1 MKNLKIFLGYLTLML
16 IALSMLYP
24 FFAMVNLSFTEN
36 NEIFSHAGRIF
47 HNNLTFENYKN
58 VFTEIP
64 IGLYF
69 FNSLLVALV
78 TTIGQVI
85 FSSLAGYAFA
95 RLNFKYKDALFLIIL
110 ITMLVPPQ
118 VNIIPLFFLMRELH
132 LVDTYQALIL
142 PALFGG
148 FGIFLMRQAFLTIP
162 KEIEESAIVDGCN
175 SLEIFFRILLPMVK
189 PQIAVLAIFTF
200 ISSWGDFL
208 WPSIVLTNENLYTL
222 PVGINNMASNFG
234 ADYRLVAAGS
244 VVSIIP
250 ILIFFL
256 ALQKYF
262 IKGSQDGA
270 IKG

>member
-85 FSSLAGYAFA
+85 FSSLAGYFRRSLTTSPICFNSSRRSVSFFA
-95 RLNFKYKDALFLIIL
+95 CFSF
-110 ITMLVPPQ
+110 V
-118 VNIIPLFFLMRELH
+118 
-132 LVDTYQALIL
+132 
-142 PALFGG
+142 
-148 FGIFLMRQAFLTIP
+148 
-162 KEIEESAIVDGCN
+162 
-175 SLEIFFRILLPMVK
+175 VK
-189 PQIAVLAIFTF
+189 
-200 ISSWGDFL
+200 
-208 WPSIVLTNENLYTL
+208 
-222 PVGINNMASNFG
+222 
-234 ADYRLVAAGS
+234 
-244 VVSIIP
+244 
-250 ILIFFL
+250 
-256 ALQKYF
+256 
-262 IKGSQDGA
+262 
-270 IKG
+270 